1 MPPAPAAATFSGLPI
16 PGISACEHG
25 QYLRAQA
32 AVRLPMKK
40 AARAAFQFL
49 DLELPRLLDVGGLLS
64 LGPLHH
70 VEADF
75 LAFLE
80 GLEAGHVDRR
90 EMREQVLAAVVGR
103 DETIAFRVVE
113 PLHGACC
120 HALSLI
126 AVDLSYRATSSQ
138 LHDPEPCLD

>member
-1 MPPAPAAATFSGLPI
+1 MSFP
-16 PGISACEHG
+16 
-25 QYLRAQA
+25 
-32 AVRLPMKK
+32 
-40 AARAAFQFL
+40 L
-49 DLELPRLLDVGGLLS
+49 DLLDVGGLLA
-64 LGPLHH
+64 LGPLDY

-103 DETIAFRVVE
+103 NETIALRVVE

-126 AVDLSYRATSSQ
+126 ACWLSSGGRCAARAVPGTPRPRPAMAKQ
-138 LHDPEPCLD
+138 TA

>member
-1 MPPAPAAATFSGLPI
+1 RQLRREAT
-16 PGISACEHG
+16 
-25 QYLRAQA
+25 
-32 AVRLPMKK
+32 VRLPIKK
-40 AARAAFQFL
+40 AARERPFIALARRL
-49 DLELPRLLDVGGLLS
+49 SRLLDVGGLLP
-64 LGPLHH
+64 LRPLHY

-103 DETIAFRVVE
+103 DEAIALRVVE

-120 HALSLI
+120 HALSLVI
-126 AVDLSYRATSSQ
+126 TWSWLSSGTVRGRA
-138 LHDPEPCLD
+138 